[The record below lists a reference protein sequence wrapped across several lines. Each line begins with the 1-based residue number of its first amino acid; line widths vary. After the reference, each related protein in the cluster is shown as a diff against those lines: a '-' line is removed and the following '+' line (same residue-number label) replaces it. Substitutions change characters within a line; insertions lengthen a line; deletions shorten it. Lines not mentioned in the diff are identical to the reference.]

1 MRVAFFRAS
10 AGRSPFA
17 ARIARATARSKAV
30 PDFGRSAGA
39 RFTTTFFGGTGNP
52 TCRSAERTRSRHSF
66 TAASGRPT
74 IVRPGRPAPI
84 AASTTTVRPS
94 RPDTVAEYAR
104 ATIIVPASVHDGERE
119 DERLSGLER
128 VGRTYAVLAPNL
140 VDAHAVAR
148 GDREE
153 RVASLHDV
161 ADETRRGRGLGRGCC
176 GRVDE
181 PLRGNRDSGGRRLAA
196 RRSGRGGNRRVA
208 PDLRRPRDRG
218 RGSRDTADLAP
229 GWGRDRHESLARR
242 GRRAFARHDEDGAL
256 PRAGRAG
263 QVVPVAQFGQGDARA
278 VRDLLERF
286 ASLDDDALLGDLGR
300 RRKRR
305 EPGSQKLGRTNG
317 NAQVVRRDAVR
328 GRPRLELAVEELE
341 IGQRA
346 PREGGHAREVGRVAH
361 LHDV

>member
-181 PLRGNRDSGGRRLAA
+181 PLRGNRDSGGRR
-196 RRSGRGGNRRVA
+196 RPGRRGGGGGAGACLPGTMRTV
-208 PDLRRPRDRG
+208 PFFG
-218 RGSRDTADLAP
+218 R
-229 GWGRDRHESLARR
+229 
-242 GRRAFARHDEDGAL
+242 
-256 PRAGRAG
+256 
-263 QVVPVAQFGQGDARA
+263 
-278 VRDLLERF
+278 
-286 ASLDDDALLGDLGR
+286 
-300 RRKRR
+300 
-305 EPGSQKLGRTNG
+305 
-317 NAQVVRRDAVR
+317 AVR
-328 GRPRLELAVEELE
+328 GRSFQSHSSVTE
-341 IGQRA
+341 IPARFAIFCSVSPLLTTMRFWAISGAAGSAASRGARSSAKPTGMRRSYEGTPCGVVRVLSSLLRSWRSGSVLPVRA
-346 PREGGHAREVGRVAH
+346 ATRTRSVGLRTFTMSQASGGSGTTLNPKRAGSFAMSAAARMNGT
-361 LHDV
+361 